1 MNILIATDSYKGCL
15 SSIEA
20 GTAMAEGAA
29 KVFPQALVE
38 VLPVSDGGEGMLSA
52 FSDCERA
59 DRLSVEVHDALMR
72 PIVSCFGW
80 QRSTS
85 TAFVETALTAG
96 LTQLAPEERNPML
109 TTTYGI
115 GETVRVA
122 LETGATT
129 VVIGLG
135 GSSTNDGGMGFA
147 SALGFRFVDDKGRVL
162 EGRGCDLEKVACLFP
177 DRGMQ
182 KRLAGVRFVA
192 ACDVASP
199 LHGKQGAAW
208 VFAAQKGA
216 SEMQVEKL
224 DDGLK
229 HYDEVLSH
237 YCERDIG
244 SLPGSGAAGG
254 LGAALFGL
262 FHAEMES
269 GIHLLLQTKRFRL
282 ALEKADLVLTGEGCL
297 DVQTSMGKT
306 ASGLLEEGRKRGI
319 PVYAVAG
326 CIKNRGEVE
335 RMGFRGVCAASPEG
349 MPHATA
355 MRPDVAKENICRAV
369 AGMLSSLRE

>member
-15 SSIEA
+15 SSAEA
-20 GTAMAEGAA
+20 GAAMAEGAA
-29 KVFPQALVE
+29 KAFPHAMIE
-38 VLPVSDGGEGMLSA
+38 VLPVSDGGEGMLDA
-52 FSDCERA
+52 FSACAHAEMVDVR
-59 DRLSVEVHDALMR
+59 VHDALMR
-72 PIVSCFGW
+72 PLTTCFAW
-80 QRSTS
+80 QRSVS
-85 TAFVETALTAG
+85 TAFVETALAAG
-96 LTQLAPEERNPML
+96 LTQLEPEERNPML
-109 TTTYGI
+109 TTTYGT
-115 GETVRVA
+115 GETVKAA
-122 LETGATT
+122 LAAGATT

-147 SALGFRFVDDKGRVL
+147 SALGYRFVDDKGRVL

-199 LHGKQGAAW
+199 LYGKQGAAW

-216 SEMQVEKL
+216 SARQVEKL

-229 HYDEVLSH
+229 HYDEVLSR
-237 YCERDIG
+237 YCGKEIG
-244 SLPGSGAAGG
+244 RLPGSGAAGG
-254 LGAALFGL
+254 LGAALLGL

-269 GIHLLLQTKRFRL
+269 GIRLLLQTDCFRI
-282 ALEKADLVLTGEGCL
+282 ALERADLILTGEGCL
-297 DVQTSMGKT
+297 DVQTSMGKV

-319 PVYAVAG
+319 PVCAVAG
-326 CIKNRGEVE
+326 CVKNRREVE
-335 RMGFRGVCAASPEG
+335 RMGFHTVWAASPEG
-349 MPHATA
+349 MPHSMA

>member
-15 SSIEA
+15 SSVEA
-20 GTAMAEGAA
+20 GTAMAEGVAE
-29 KVFPQALVE
+29 VFPQAMVE
-38 VLPVSDGGEGMLSA
+38 VLPVSDGGEGILDA
-52 FSDCERA
+52 FSACACAEKV
-59 DRLSVEVHDALMR
+59 SVRVHDALMR
-72 PIVSCFGW
+72 PLTSCFAW
-80 QRSTS
+80 ERSTS

-96 LTQLAPEERNPML
+96 LAQLAAEERNPML
-109 TTTYGI
+109 TTTYGV
-115 GETVRVA
+115 GETVKAA
-122 LETGATT
+122 LAVGATT

-135 GSSTNDGGMGFA
+135 GSSTNDGGMGLA
-147 SALGFRFVDDKGRVL
+147 SALGYRFVDDKGRVL

-216 SEMQVEKL
+216 SEMQMEKL
-224 DDGLK
+224 DEGLK

-237 YCERDIG
+237 YCERNIG
-244 SLPGSGAAGG
+244 LLPGSGAAGG

-269 GIHLLLQTKRFRL
+269 GIHLLLQSKRFRL

-297 DVQTSMGKT
+297 DVQTSMGKA

-335 RMGFRGVCAASPEG
+335 RMGFRGVCAASPDG
-349 MPHATA
+349 MPHTMA
-355 MRPDVAKENICRAV
+355 MRPGVATENICRATI
-369 AGMLSSLRE
+369 GMLSTLRG

>member
-38 VLPVSDGGEGMLSA
+38 VLSVSDGGEGMLSA

-147 SALGFRFVDDKGRVL
+147 SALGFRFVDGQGRVL
-162 EGRGCDLEKVACLFP
+162 EGRGCNLEKVAGVFS
-177 DRGMQ
+177 DMAMQ
-182 KRLAGVRFVA
+182 RKLAGIRFVS

-199 LHGKQGAAW
+199 LYGEQGAAR
-208 VFAAQKGA
+208 VFATQKGA
-216 SEMQVEKL
+216 SAMQVDKL
-224 DDGLK
+224 DDGLR
-229 HYDEVLSH
+229 HYGEILSR
-237 YCERDIG
+237 YCGKEIG
-244 SLPGSGAAGG
+244 LLPGSGAAGG
-254 LGAALFGL
+254 LGAALIGL
-262 FHAEMES
+262 FHAEMKS
-269 GIHLLLQTKRFRL
+269 GIHLLLQTERFRL
-282 ALEKADLVLTGEGCL
+282 ALEKADIVLTGEGCL
-297 DVQTSMGKT
+297 DVQTSMGKV
-306 ASGLLEEGRKRGI
+306 AYGLLEEGRKRGI

-326 CIKNRGEVE
+326 CIKNGREVE
-335 RMGFRGVCAASPEG
+335 RMGFRNVCAATPEW
-349 MPHATA
+349 MPLSMA
-355 MRPDVAKENICRAV
+355 MQPDVAKENIRRAT
-369 AGMLSSLRE
+369 AGMLTTQ